1 MAAGHSYIKK
11 TFDDE
16 SRDAVSFLVI
26 IRFKDRIKMSKLY
39 DGKICYIL
47 AFIPFQAGSM
57 VEDIRNAFKELLM
70 ESRWMNRATQVI
82 SCVNNRYMYIQKMV
96 PKLNN

>member
-26 IRFKDRIKMSKLY
+26 IRFKDRILSPMMGEFFTYLPSFHFRLDQWWKTSEMLSKNY
-39 DGKICYIL
+39 
-47 AFIPFQAGSM
+47 
-57 VEDIRNAFKELLM
+57 
-70 ESRWMNRATQVI
+70 
-82 SCVNNRYMYIQKMV
+82 
-96 PKLNN
+96 

>member
-1 MAAGHSYIKK
+1 MIFDNSNVDYMKK
-11 TFDDE
+11 INF
-16 SRDAVSFLVI
+16 FGKNI
-26 IRFKDRIKMSKLY
+26 IIQRKRKGTKKY
-39 DGKICYIL
+39 EKNGRICYIL

-82 SCVNNRYMYIQKMV
+82 SCVNNRYMYIQKILYI
-96 PKLNN
+96 PGAN